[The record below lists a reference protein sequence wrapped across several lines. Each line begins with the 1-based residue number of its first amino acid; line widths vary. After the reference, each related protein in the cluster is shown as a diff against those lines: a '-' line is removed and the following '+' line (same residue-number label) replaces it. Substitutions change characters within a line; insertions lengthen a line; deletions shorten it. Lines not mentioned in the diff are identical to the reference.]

1 MVLIVIHVLDN
12 CTPWLDFQLHSA
24 RLWTILS
31 WCRYLFLRNS
41 ALWPLWFWCSCCWQ
55 YASSWPLRWGWG
67 CVIQGIKLLWA
78 VLASGVHNYRLHQS
92 GYLDHSECISNH
104 MQDMLSYLDGLG
116 LFSTTTPIVLLAT
129 IKTLF
134 LLGFH
139 IKFVP
144 VICALGSF
152 NLLWV
157 MILIVSQIP
166 LFQWTCV
173 PFPRIISYLSYRL
186 GQALFQGLLYP

>member
-1 MVLIVIHVLDN
+1 MNCFVLMQISLPEKFSTVAPMILMLLLLAA
-12 CTPWLDFQLHSA
+12 CIFMATEM
-24 RLWTILS
+24 RLRMCNPS
-31 WCRYLFLRNS
+31 
-41 ALWPLWFWCSCCWQ
+41 
-55 YASSWPLRWGWG
+55 
-67 CVIQGIKLLWA
+67 IKLLLSDKA
-78 VLASGVHNYRLHQS
+78 VLASGVHNCRLHQS

-116 LFSTTTPIVLLAT
+116 LFSTATPIVLLAT

-144 VICALGSF
+144 VVCALGSF
-152 NLLWV
+152 DPLWV
-157 MILIVSQIP
+157 MILIISRIP